1 MRAWDGDIEIDF
13 SGILLDEKLYKENN
27 ENILVYD
34 ISYKT
39 STGAKLLCTRYD
51 EIDGFIKIHDEL
63 RYLLLFDYDWFNKIC
78 DRIKYLISEKNGI
91 IGSINQY

>member
-13 SGILLDEKLYKENN
+13 SGILLGEKLYKENN

-39 STGAKLLCTRYD
+39 SASTKLLCTRYD